1 MNGKDIKFAKEFS
14 FTLKLEELPE
24 GFKVNQELRYRVL
37 GDSIILELEKTAVPA
52 EIVEPVKDV
61 QNNLAVYSGRS
72 ILRLD
77 LINKEKRTLVV
88 TLLCFYQQ
96 IDFEN
101 FVIVVD
107 QAIHSELRKR
117 KIEVD
122 GAVSWIKKQIIFADH
137 YVFALGEN

>member
-101 FVIVVD
+101 FVIVV
-107 QAIHSELRKR
+107 
-117 KIEVD
+117 
-122 GAVSWIKKQIIFADH
+122 
-137 YVFALGEN
+137 